1 MAFLRQG
8 SGLSALADPDPL
20 PSAPLL
26 ERYLLQDPL
35 PTTIFLVIAAVIGWW
50 WLQRLGKAR
59 PAAIVAAACVLA
71 AGGVLLLAKAVVT
84 EREALVARCTE
95 LVNDVIAA
103 RAGDVSPVLRSDVT
117 ANVRPLRTEFRRDD
131 ILKMVADDEARRRGM
146 TAANLK
152 WVTATLDGPN
162 VGRTQCRVQVQ
173 YSEDMWLPTTWML
186 HWTRDNS
193 QSPWVVRLIDAQQIG
208 FTPPQ

>member
-1 MAFLRQG
+1 MAFLQQG

-20 PSAPLL
+20 PKAPLL

-35 PTTIFLVIAAVIGWW
+35 PTAVFLVIAAVVGWW
-50 WLQRLGKAR
+50 WLQRLAKPR
-59 PAAIVAAACVLA
+59 PAAILAAACVLA
-71 AGGVLLLAKAVVT
+71 AGGVLLLAKLVVT

-95 LVNDVIAA
+95 LVSDVIQT
-103 RAGDVSPVLRSDVT
+103 RAGEVGPVLRSDVT
-117 ANVRPLRTEFRRDD
+117 ANIRLLRTEYRRDD
-131 ILKMVADDEARRRGM
+131 ILTMVTNDEGRRRGM
-146 TAANLK
+146 TDANLK

-162 VGRTQCRVQVQ
+162 VARTQCRIQVQ
-173 YSEDMWLPTTWML
+173 FMDTWMPTTWML
-186 HWTRDNS
+186 HWTRDNP